1 MRVWWF
7 QSLVSCAVGLELP
20 FAKGE
25 AKARSVQVPFKVVVQ
40 CVPKVSASG
49 CRSLVCTSV
58 PEDGQPVPM
67 HLPACLA
74 SRW

>member
-1 MRVWWF
+1 MCGWWF

-25 AKARSVQVPFKVVVQ
+25 AKARSVQGPLKVVVQ

-49 CRSLVCTSV
+49 CMSWSV
-58 PEDGQPVPM
+58 PAGPTTRYLGTC
-67 HLPACLA
+67 LPAWI
-74 SRW
+74 SV